1 MVISERALNRATLAR
16 QLLLA
21 RAPVGTTEA
30 VRRVVA
36 LQAQHPGSPYL
47 ALWNRVAGFDP
58 AGFDTDLAGFRV
70 VRSTLMRVTL
80 HLVHAADYRVFREAV
95 EPTLRGARL
104 GDARFTAT
112 GLTAADA
119 DALLP
124 GLLAYAEVPRTGA
137 ELRAWTAE
145 AVGAGRLGGALS
157 IRPGQGA
164 ASGAVR
170 RESEEG
176 VHAEHRRPTTTRR
189 GAAPGGASP
198 ARSARHPLTPA
209 AWRMLRQYA
218 PLWHAPTGPPWSFG
232 TAQSF
237 VAAADRPVLAD
248 PEAAAGSLAAL
259 VLRYLEGFGPAS
271 VADIG
276 RFALVQ
282 QHRARAAVRALGT
295 RLEQVPGPAGTVL
308 YDIPGAPRPDPDTP
322 APPRLMAMW
331 DSVLLAYADR
341 GRVIPPAYRG
351 HVVRVNGDVLPTLLV
366 DGYVAGVW
374 RPVDGGIEASAFR
387 PLPADAWEGLAA
399 EAAALSA
406 LLAAR
411 DPGVY
416 RRYDHWWAK
425 GLPAVETRLLGRG

>member
-1 MVISERALNRATLAR
+1 MAISERGLNRATLAR
-16 QLLLA
+16 QLLLS
-21 RAPVGTTEA
+21 RAPVGPTEA

-36 LQAQHPGSPYL
+36 LQAQQPGSPYV

-58 AGFDTDLAGFRV
+58 AEFDADLAGFRV

-124 GLLAYAEVPRTGA
+124 GLLAYAERPRTGA
-137 ELRAWTAE
+137 ALRARMEE
-145 AVGAGRLGGALS
+145 AVGTGPL
-157 IRPGQGA
+157 
-164 ASGAVR
+164 
-170 RESEEG
+170 
-176 VHAEHRRPTTTRR
+176 
-189 GAAPGGASP
+189 APV
-198 ARSARHPLTPA
+198 

-232 TAQSF
+232 TAPSF

-248 PEAAAGSLAAL
+248 PGAAAGGLAAL

-271 VADIG
+271 VADICQ
-276 RFALVQ
+276 FALVQ
-282 QHRARAAVRALGT
+282 RGRARNAVRDLGT
-295 RLEQVPGPAGTVL
+295 RVEEVTGPGGTVL
-308 YDIPGAPRPDPDTP
+308 YDVPGAPRPDPGTP

-341 GRVIPPAYRG
+341 GRVIPPAYRK
-351 HVVRVNGDVLPTLLV
+351 HVIRVNGDVLPTLLV

-374 RPVDGGIEASAFR
+374 RPVDDGIEASAFH
-387 PLPADAWEGLAA
+387 PLPETAWEGLAA
-399 EAAALSA
+399 EAAGLRA
-406 LLAAR
+406 LLAGR
-411 DPGVY
+411 DPALY
-416 RRYDHWWAK
+416 RRYGHWWAK
-425 GLPAVETRLLGRG
+425 GLPVVETRLLPDG